1 MTTQH
6 IKTVEQVNDAL
17 YHKYNVDIC
26 DMDTCDSDSVCSSY
40 SYCELREVYEP
51 SQEEVEAYYNG
62 EYDVERTG
70 KMVKDPHAE
79 YSSHLICPMGHKI
92 SCLQRQMYEEHH
104 YYTAAC
110 TMMLCDKCKEKHM
123 NDYIELLSCLV
134 MNTKERLKKNK
145 NLIKEAGDEQLLM
158 LIHNIECYNY
168 LVYMRGSSRDNNKG
182 CRYGSNIHERTL
194 KKSKDI
200 CIHNIEYYLYNITI
214 HCNPALNKL
223 SKYQTLLNT
232 PIVELV

>member
-1 MTTQH
+1 
-6 IKTVEQVNDAL
+6 
-17 YHKYNVDIC
+17 
-26 DMDTCDSDSVCSSY
+26 
-40 SYCELREVYEP
+40 
-51 SQEEVEAYYNG
+51 
-62 EYDVERTG
+62 
-70 KMVKDPHAE
+70 
-79 YSSHLICPMGHKI
+79 
-92 SCLQRQMYEEHH
+92 
-104 YYTAAC
+104 
-110 TMMLCDKCKEKHM
+110 M

-168 LVYMRGSSRDNNKG
+168 LVYMRGSSRDNKG

-214 HCNPALNKL
+214 HCNPSLNKL